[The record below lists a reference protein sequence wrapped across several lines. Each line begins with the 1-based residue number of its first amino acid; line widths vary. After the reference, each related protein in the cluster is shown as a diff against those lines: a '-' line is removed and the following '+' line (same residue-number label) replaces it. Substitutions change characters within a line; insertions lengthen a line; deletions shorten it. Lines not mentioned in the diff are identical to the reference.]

1 MDSSPPGP
9 SAHGISQA
17 RILEWVVISFS
28 RDLSDSG
35 MEPVSPASPALAGG
49 FFSTESPGKPLSE
62 IYTVLKTMQPHLP
75 VTPRADQSSLA
86 ASHPDLRSPCL

>member
-17 RILEWVVISFS
+17 RILEWVAISFS

-49 FFSTESPGKPLSE
+49 FFTAESPGKPLSE
-62 IYTVLKTMQPHLP
+62 IYPVLKTMQPHLP
-75 VTPRADQSSLA
+75 VTARADQSSLA